1 MKRLL
6 LFLAIIMTTS
16 YAGGKTLGIEAKE
29 KVLNNGLKVIVVED
43 HSTPTVTFQV
53 WYKVGSYYEQ
63 FGKTGISHL
72 LEHMMFKGTDKY
84 PTGEF
89 SKIVSRNGGQENA
102 FTSRDYTAYF
112 ENWASDRLE
121 LSMDLESDRM
131 VNLKFDEEEFKREKS
146 VVMEERRLRTED
158 DPTSLLVEEVYAA
171 AFKAHPYHWPVIG
184 WMKDIESIT
193 LEDLKRH
200 YKTFYAPNNAVIVV
214 VGDVKA
220 QEVFELVD
228 KYFGKIPKNDNI
240 PHFSYYE
247 PPQEGE
253 RRVVVKN
260 ASAQLP
266 FVFGGFHV
274 PNIGSGDEYALKV
287 LAVILGGGRSS
298 RLYRTLVFDTQK
310 ALYAGAYY
318 SYMTKDPSLLC
329 FYAAVKPGATPEE
342 VERLIWD
349 EIEKLKKNGISKREL
364 EKAKNQVESDFIYG
378 LDSNFYRAMNIGIL
392 ESIGKSWKYLNTY
405 VENVRKVT
413 VEDVLRVAR
422 KYLSRDN
429 LTIGYLLPEEQ

>member
-1 MKRLL
+1 M
-6 LFLAIIMTTS
+6 LFAITS
-16 YAGGKTLGIEAKE
+16 VAGGKTLGIEAKE
-29 KVLNNGLKVIVVED
+29 KVLKNGLKVIVVED

-72 LEHMMFKGTDKY
+72 LEHMMFKGTKKY

-121 LSMDLESDRM
+121 ISMDLESDRM
-131 VNLKFDEEEFKREKS
+131 VNLQFDQEEFEREKS

-171 AFKAHPYHWPVIG
+171 AYKAHPYHWPVIG

-193 LEDLKRH
+193 LEDLKKH

-214 VGDVKA
+214 VGDADADK
-220 QEVFELVD
+220 VFSLVE
-228 KYFGKIPKNDNI
+228 KYFGDIPPRKDIPK
-240 PHFSYYE
+240 FGYEE

-253 RRVVVKN
+253 RRVVVKSPE
-260 ASAQLP
+260 ARLP
-266 FVFGGFHV
+266 FIFGGFHV
-274 PNIGSGDEYALKV
+274 PNIGSGEEYTLKV

-298 RLYRTLVFDTQK
+298 RIYKKLVFETQK

-318 SYMTKDPSLLC
+318 SSKTKDPGLFC
-329 FYAAVKPGATPEE
+329 FYAAVEPGEKPEE
-342 VERLIWD
+342 VEKLLWE
-349 EIEKLKKNGISKREL
+349 EIENLKNKGIDHREL

-392 ESIGKSWKYLNTY
+392 ESIGRDWRYLNTF
-405 VENVRKVT
+405 VDNVRKVT
-413 VEDVLRVAR
+413 AEDVLRVAR
-422 KYLSRDN
+422 KYLVRDN
-429 LTIGYLLPEEQ
+429 LTIGYLLPEERKE